1 MTVPPIEATQFGATA
16 APVRAPKQ
24 AMDGEV
30 FLHLLVTQLAN
41 QDPSSPMDTNQMISQ
56 TTQLASMERM
66 NTLSATQEASLD
78 IQQRLAASSLIGQEI
93 TTAGEPPITGVVT
106 AVSFAQGTPVV
117 TVGEQQIPYAQIIG
131 IAAPAAPVPDPEQD
145 TTPEAPPVGG
155 VSVPETTESDAM
167 GA

>member
-93 TTAGEPPITGVVT
+93 TTTGEPPITGVVT
-106 AVSFAQGTPVV
+106 AVSFAQGAPVV

-131 IAAPAAPVPDPEQD
+131 IAAPAVPVPDPEQD
-145 TTPEAPPVGG
+145 PTPEARSESGEPVFE
-155 VSVPETTESDAM
+155 STEPDALD
-167 GA
+167 A

>member
-1 MTVPPIEATQFGATA
+1 MTVPPIEATQFGATT

-24 AMDGEV
+24 SMDGEV

-78 IQQRLAASSLIGQEI
+78 IQQRLAASSLIGREV
-93 TTAGEPPITGVVT
+93 TTGDEPPVSGVVT
-106 AVSFAQGTPVV
+106 AVSFVAGEPVL
-117 TVGEQQIPYAQIIG
+117 TVGERQIPYAQVTSV
-131 IAAPAAPVPDPEQD
+131 AAPAVPVPDPEQE
-145 TTPEAPPVGG
+145 TTPQTSPEGAGRVAEATE
-155 VSVPETTESDAM
+155 PEAT

>member
-1 MTVPPIEATQFGATA
+1 MTVPPIDVTQFGTTA

-24 AMDGEV
+24 SMDGEV

-66 NTLSATQEASLD
+66 NTLSATQESSLD
-78 IQQRLAASSLIGQEI
+78 LQQRLAASSLIGREI

-106 AVSFAQGTPVV
+106 SVSFAGGAPVV

-131 IAAPAAPVPDPEQD
+131 IAAAAAPVPDPVQD
-145 TTPEAPPVGG
+145 TSPEVPPEIGDPE
-155 VSVPETTESDAM
+155 SETTESDAI